1 MACFPHL
8 SGVLPDRLNNLSISP
23 AWANASR
30 NSQIRGGLGERN
42 LSIQTEIVP
51 LMDALRSAM
60 NDPARPNRVADRAKV
75 LAELGASFFA
85 MDPTIAV
92 AKALA
97 KYAGVLGAELTAFR
111 WFPPGLP
118 VSFFPSWIPPAVCS
132 ICHSRRGCDA
142 RYHIT
147 PHAHVNHVNRRLVIR
162 ATTRRAFSTT

>member
-1 MACFPHL
+1 
-8 SGVLPDRLNNLSISP
+8 VLPDRLNNLSISP

-92 AKALA
+92 AKAHSQSMPACL
-97 KYAGVLGAELTAFR
+97 E
-111 WFPPGLP
+111 
-118 VSFFPSWIPPAVCS
+118 PS
-132 ICHSRRGCDA
+132 
-142 RYHIT
+142 
-147 PHAHVNHVNRRLVIR
+147 
-162 ATTRRAFSTT
+162 